1 MLSVVVIS
9 PLFQPTGTTR
19 VCDVRVSTD
28 RETQI
33 PNSYLIDVG
42 LLTAVFFNVK
52 MWMLNCTLNATK
64 VWRGGQYYDFEHLI
78 QQANVKLSE
87 QSCQRM

>member
-9 PLFQPTGTTR
+9 PLFQPTGTTQ

-33 PNSYLIDVG
+33 PNSCLIDVG
-42 LLTAVFFNVK
+42 KLTVIFLNVK
-52 MWMLNCTLNATK
+52 MWMLNCMFNAMKVGGKANIMLLN
-64 VWRGGQYYDFEHLI
+64 
-78 QQANVKLSE
+78 S
-87 QSCQRM
+87 